1 MKKNKLF
8 STVALCAMMVM
19 GTAQAVES
27 FNDVPEEEVARAI
40 ASVLKKNPKIAYDA
54 VLEFRQAS
62 EEQRAQYEKTE
73 FSPLEEKI
81 AEVLKENPLL
91 VVGALQVY
99 DQEKQQEELLK
110 TAESY
115 QAYLGEINK
124 ADIFAGNE
132 NGKYTL
138 VEFFDFSCGYCKQ
151 MAPRIKSII
160 EKNGDVKVIFKPV
173 SFLSPNSELAA
184 KAAVAAHNQGKFLEM
199 YERIMKEVR
208 VNESKLEEI
217 AKDLGL
223 DMARYKEDYKS
234 KETKDLLESFKS
246 TADKIKI
253 KSVPTLILNGM
264 PLYAV
269 EEVQLQHAIDVLREN
284 DQQ

>member
-1 MKKNKLF
+1 MKKIKLL
-8 STVALCAMMVM
+8 STAALGAMLAMSS
-19 GTAQAVES
+19 AEAVEN

-40 ASVLKKNPKIAYDA
+40 ATVLKKNPKIAYDA

-62 EEQRAQYEKTE
+62 EEQRAQYNED

-81 AEVLKENPLL
+81 AAVLKDNPLL

-99 DQEKQQEELLK
+99 DQEQQQKELLK

-132 NGKYTL
+132 YGKYTL

-151 MAPRIKSII
+151 MAPRIKNII
-160 EKNGDVKVIFKPV
+160 EKNSDVKVIFKPV

-184 KAAVAAHNQGKFLEM
+184 KAAVAAYKQGKFLEM
-199 YERIMKEVR
+199 YEKIMAEVR
-208 VNESKLEEI
+208 ISESKLSDI
-217 AKDLGL
+217 ARDLGL
-223 DMARYKEDYKS
+223 DMERYKEDYKS

-269 EEVQLQHAIDVLREN
+269 EETQLQHAIDVLRAS